1 MRGFSSAARAR
12 ESTAR
17 CVLRESWLVLH
28 RVLVRLE
35 QSAMASVD
43 EVLLGRGERLP
54 QRPGERRRAGM
65 AKCCTLRDARQASA
79 RAMAYA
85 AVCGARDGLSTPCED
100 LRWHEACRGRAIEY
114 GARRVSGMG
123 MQGSGLG

>member
-1 MRGFSSAARAR
+1 MQGFSSAARAR

-17 CVLRESWLVLH
+17 CILRESWLVLH

-65 AKCCTLRDARQASA
+65 AKCCALRDARQASA
-79 RAMAYA
+79 CAMAYA
-85 AVCGARDGLSTPCED
+85 AACGARNGLYKPCGAVWW
-100 LRWHEACRGRAIEY
+100 REARPIQSIECAKRPVGGV
-114 GARRVSGMG
+114 GA
-123 MQGSGLG
+123 